1 MLTYAWALLSVSIG
15 FLRPQSL
22 GKFRPRSVFVG
33 NKLSDAAYKTPMNAT
48 KESLIAEIEKRVSD
62 KILEQSNADLLIK
75 LIKNADSLD
84 EAINIA
90 ALGTTYKRTGLH
102 FDKRLEK
109 MSYTIK
115 YFKKNERLSF
125 HTDDNKPTH
134 KLIIGDNYEALQNL
148 LIQYK
153 GLVDVIYIDPPYG
166 KDSMGEFAKTNYHN
180 AITRD
185 NLLSMLYPRLLLA
198 KQLLSDSGVIFCSID
213 DKNQAYVKCLFD
225 EVMGEGNFV
234 DCLHWKKKKQPS
246 FLAKHTAKQMEYV
259 LVYAKKWD
267 LLGKLSLET
276 ISDETK
282 KVTNLTNQNSIRHF
296 KSGVRV
302 KRGDKGIIRKGIYTI
317 KTTTVEYLDDVQYEN
332 GLTLNEVD
340 VKAKFSVSQD
350 KIDKYISQDLLF
362 ITAKYGLRR
371 DVSEEEKDKAKA
383 ITDLLDDWGDNQDS
397 EKELKDIFGA
407 KVFQYSKPT
416 KLIANLIKSTM
427 KEDAIILDFFAGSG
441 TTGHA
446 VLELNMQDE
455 KESDLLNEQQIEGD
469 RLFILCQLNEDLDE
483 ALKTADNNSKT
494 IIENQISICDKYKR
508 PHELTEIT
516 VERLRRIMTGKCHDG
531 SKDFEWIKKR
541 KNKPYGGNL
550 DVYEI
555 ESVAD
560 FEWTKG
566 KTPFDVIDE
575 TLYGKEKFATIK
587 EKIEWVC
594 SNFDKTQKYLEQ
606 VKTEE

>member
-1 MLTYAWALLSVSIG
+1 
-15 FLRPQSL
+15 
-22 GKFRPRSVFVG
+22 
-33 NKLSDAAYKTPMNAT
+33 MNAT
-48 KESLIAEIEKRVSD
+48 KQTHMSNLKDELCAELDRRVTD
-62 KILEQSNADLLIK
+62 KILEPTNAELLKKLIANAD
-75 LIKNADSLD
+75 NDS
-84 EAINIA
+84 EAIMIA
-90 ALGTTYKRTGLH
+90 ELGTTYKRTGLH
-102 FDKRLEK
+102 FDKRLGN
-109 MSYTIK
+109 MTNSIR
-115 YFKKNERLSF
+115 YFRKNERLSF
-125 HTDDNKPTH
+125 HTDDGKPTH

-153 GLVDVIYIDPPYG
+153 GKIDVIYIDPPYG
-166 KDSMGEFAKTNYHN
+166 KDSMGEFAKTNYQN

-185 NLLSMLYPRLLLA
+185 NLLSMLYPRLILA

-234 DCLHWKKKKQPS
+234 DCLHWRKKKQPS

-259 LVYAKKWD
+259 LVYANKWD

-276 ISDETK
+276 LSDATK
-282 KVTNLTNQNSIRHF
+282 KVTNYTNQISIRHF

-302 KRGDKGIIRKGIYTI
+302 KCGEKGIIRKGIYTI

-397 EKELKDIFGA
+397 EKELKDIFGV
-407 KVFQYSKPT
+407 KVFEYSKPT
-416 KLIANLIKSTM
+416 KLIANLVKSTM

-446 VLELNMQDE
+446 VLELNMQDA
-455 KESDLLNEQQIEGD
+455 KDGDLLNEQQIEGD

-483 ALKTADNNSKT
+483 ALKSADNNSKP

-516 VERLRRIMTGKCHDG
+516 VERLRRIMTGECYDG
-531 SKDFEWIKKR
+531 NKDFEWIKK
-541 KNKPYGGNL
+541 NKAYGGNL

-555 ESVAD
+555 DSVAN
-560 FEWTKG
+560 FETTEG

-575 TLYGKEKFATIK
+575 TLYGQEKFEK
-587 EKIEWVC
+587 LQKKIEWVC
-594 SNFDKTQKYLEQ
+594 GNFNNTQKTLE
-606 VKTEE
+606 E